1 MITCS
6 RNLFRHL
13 KNWYQTKTNKR
24 MLWHDFLLKKNYWSF
39 SQKKSKYS
47 LFIFIFHICANFQF
61 LFYFLVV
68 TCVFECFQ
76 SHCHILKELYE
87 FLWMMSAIIIFEE
100 SSFIFSFVSHVWIG
114 DKVTWGWVHIW
125 GGGRENKMS
134 KDKCESLY
142 KKTRMN
148 HLSPRLVS
156 RRQNPLKL
164 SFYSIMILNTISMP
178 CKAGPTKIDEAK
190 GKQEKKSR
198 QYLLYFSN
206 KIH

>member
-1 MITCS
+1 MTWFFI
-6 RNLFRHL
+6 L
-13 KNWYQTKTNKR
+13 KN
-24 MLWHDFLLKKNYWSF
+24 LLIFFSKKK
-39 SQKKSKYS
+39 Q
-47 LFIFIFHICANFQF
+47 IFPFHIYFSHLCKFSIF
-61 LFYFLVV
+61 FFFLVV